1 MPFGMRKKKVKNS
14 VSEDSGTVDKVSEKV
29 SGKDNSI
36 YSSSDNNNSSSNII
50 DSSVKA
56 SSFLKR
62 KGKSKK
68 SDVLLF
74 GMTKEEKLKLFVGN
88 IKIIHPRMPKFWLQ
102 LEIDKFKKKF
112 NIE

>member
-1 MPFGMRKKKVKNS
+1 MTFGKRVKKVRKN
-14 VSEDSGTVDKVSEKV
+14 VSKDDKTVDKAIEKV
-29 SGKDNSI
+29 SGEDNSVN
-36 YSSSDNNNSSSNII
+36 SSSDNNNSSSNII

-68 SDVLLF
+68 SNMLLF
-74 GMTKEEKLKLFVGN
+74 GMTKEEKLELFIRN
-88 IKIIHPRMPKFWLQ
+88 IKIIHPGIPEFWLQ
-102 LEIDKFKKKF
+102 KEIQKFKKKF